1 MQSWTRAG
9 LIVCATFVV
18 GCAGTEPDRKTTGQ
32 GPPGEL
38 IGKYSA
44 RLPKLNM
51 PKGAECSRPRPDC
64 LPPPATWVL
73 EITADQLVLT
83 PKGGEYPDSPI
94 QKVSD
99 PNATSGTLIL
109 GRSALPCIVTT
120 GRPGR
125 GVYSWTIEGDRLRLT
140 AQRDNCVERKLVLTT
155 AEWDRQQ

>member
-1 MQSWTRAG
+1 MQSLARAG
-9 LIVCATFVV
+9 LMVFATFVV
-18 GCAGTEPDRKTTGQ
+18 GCAGTEPDKTTTGQ
-32 GPPGEL
+32 GPPDGL
-38 IGKYSA
+38 TGKYSA
-44 RLPKLNM
+44 RLPELNM
-51 PKGAECSRPRPDC
+51 PKGAKCSRPEPEC

-73 EITADQLVLT
+73 RITADQLVLT
-83 PKGGEYPDSPI
+83 PRGGEYPDSPI

-120 GRPGR
+120 GRPGP
-125 GVYSWTIEGDRLRLT
+125 GVYSWTINRDRLRLT